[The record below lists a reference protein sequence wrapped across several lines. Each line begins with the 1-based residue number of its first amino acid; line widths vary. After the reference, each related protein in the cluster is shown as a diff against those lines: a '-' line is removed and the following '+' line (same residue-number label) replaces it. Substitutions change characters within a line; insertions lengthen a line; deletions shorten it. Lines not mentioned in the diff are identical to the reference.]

1 MSGAPA
7 TPGPASKRGGTAF
20 AVSSTALPLI
30 RFAYGATLL
39 VAPGALIKLTCAHPA
54 DPRARLV
61 ARVLGARHCLQAVV
75 VGSARA
81 PIVHELAVAVD
92 LLHALSMEG
101 MAVFDRKNRR
111 AEMLDGC
118 VATAFA
124 GAQLLSL
131 RSSSGSSGALR
142 LPRRGCGTTRRA

>member
-1 MSGAPA
+1 MSLPK
-7 TPGPASKRGGTAF
+7 SGGT
-20 AVSSTALPLI
+20 SLTALPLL

-54 DPRARLV
+54 DPRARFV
-61 ARVLGARHCLQAVV
+61 ARVLGARHCFQAVV

-92 LLHALSMEG
+92 FLHALSMEG
-101 MAVFDRKNRR
+101 MAVFDHKNRR
-111 AEMLDGC
+111 AELLDGC

-124 GAQLLSL
+124 GAQAV
-131 RSSSGSSGALR
+131 ALR
-142 LPRRGCGTTRRA
+142 RAR